1 MFLYYKLKA
10 TSSIT
15 EGNIHKINKHGRAE
29 LRTSVFGSVT
39 ASKHGSFYIEL
50 RGFFVL
56 MRHALDLL
64 LEVTYM
70 LRESNNSLLEL
81 CVTVPARY

>member
-1 MFLYYKLKA
+1 
-10 TSSIT
+10 
-15 EGNIHKINKHGRAE
+15 
-29 LRTSVFGSVT
+29 
-39 ASKHGSFYIEL
+39 
-50 RGFFVL
+50 

-81 CVTVPARY
+81 CVKASPKDLDINCQRVVTFIGVGFSTVAENYSRK